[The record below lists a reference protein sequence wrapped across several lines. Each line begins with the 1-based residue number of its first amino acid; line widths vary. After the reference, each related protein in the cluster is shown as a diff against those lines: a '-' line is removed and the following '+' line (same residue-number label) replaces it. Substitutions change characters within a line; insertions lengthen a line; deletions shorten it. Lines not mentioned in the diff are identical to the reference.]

1 MKNLKYLFDDPANK
15 LAICFFTLVNSYYIF
30 IKLTYNI
37 HMKEVGL
44 YVSISLGIQ
53 ILYSLCGIIFAQ
65 EKENKII
72 YLIAMILPIL
82 LAFWYVPLALKG
94 M

>member
-1 MKNLKYLFDDPANK
+1 MKSLKYLFDDTANK
-15 LAICFFTLVNSYYIF
+15 LAICFFTLVNSYYVF
-30 IKLTYNI
+30 FKLTYNL
-37 HMKEVGL
+37 HMREVGL

-53 ILYSLCGIIFAQ
+53 FLYTLCGVIFAQ

-72 YLIAMILPIL
+72 YLTAMILPVL
-82 LAFWYVPLALKG
+82 LSFWYVPLALKG

>member
-15 LAICFFTLVNSYYIF
+15 LAICFFTLVNSYYVF
-30 IKLTYNI
+30 FKLTYNL
-37 HMKEVGL
+37 HMREVGL
-44 YVSISLGIQ
+44 YVSMSLGIQ
-53 ILYSLCGIIFAQ
+53 LLYTLCGIIFAR

-72 YLIAMILPIL
+72 YLIAMILPVL

>member
-30 IKLTYNI
+30 FKLTYNI

>member
-1 MKNLKYLFDDPANK
+1 MKHLKYLFDDTANK
-15 LAICFFTLVNSYYIF
+15 LAICFFTLVNSYYVF
-30 IKLTYNI
+30 FKLTYNL
-37 HMKEVGL
+37 HMQEVGL

-53 ILYSLCGIIFAQ
+53 FLYTLCGVIFAQ

-72 YLIAMILPIL
+72 YLIAMILPVL

-94 M
+94 L

>member
-1 MKNLKYLFDDPANK
+1 MKSLKYLFDDTANK
-15 LAICFFTLVNSYYIF
+15 LAICFFTLVNSYYVF
-30 IKLTYNI
+30 FKLTYNL
-37 HMKEVGL
+37 HMREVGL

-53 ILYSLCGIIFAQ
+53 FLYTLCGIIFAQ

-72 YLIAMILPIL
+72 YLIAMILPAL

-94 M
+94 L